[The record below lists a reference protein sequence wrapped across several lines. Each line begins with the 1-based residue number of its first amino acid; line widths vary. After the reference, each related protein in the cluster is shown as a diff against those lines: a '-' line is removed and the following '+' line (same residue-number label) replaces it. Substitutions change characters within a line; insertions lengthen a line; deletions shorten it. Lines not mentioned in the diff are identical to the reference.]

1 MYPAS
6 QHGQGPQGHM
16 GGNLSRYGSAPSS
29 FLSTVV
35 DSVLG
40 SDGDSISAVGSDP
53 LIGRY
58 FSPTSD
64 STSSDKPSPSLD
76 RSYAFPAHQIPSSS
90 SAAAAADNIHSAAF
104 RGGGAGPSQLIR
116 HSSSP
121 AGFFN
126 HHLSLAA
133 DKGGLNPYSSQV
145 RNDGHGIPNGR
156 LKTQL
161 SFTRQE
167 SLPQISE
174 VSESIAEGSSSDEG
188 QHNLGQSYGSG
199 SFSMGSW
206 DNNTIMFSAP
216 PSKQAKDINGDIAAA
231 LSGIDS
237 DSQFSL
243 PRAGMSNFEKLLQL
257 QKDSVPCKIRAKRG
271 FATHPRSIAERERRS
286 RISRKMKKLQELVPN
301 MDKQTSNADMLDL
314 AIQYIKNLQNEVQ
327 LKPFIDRL
335 RLPLGVVGKSRYR
348 VVNTKK
354 RAKFGEVVEFE

>member
-6 QHGQGPQGHM
+6 QQGQGPQGHI

-29 FLSTVV
+29 FLSTIV

-40 SDGDSISAVGSDP
+40 SDADSISAVGSDP
-53 LIGRY
+53 LIAPY
-58 FSPTSD
+58 FSD
-64 STSSDKPSPSLD
+64 STSSDKPSASSLD
-76 RSYAFPAHQIPSSS
+76 RSYGFPAQRIPPSSS
-90 SAAAAADNIHSAAF
+90 SAAAADNIHSSAAF
-104 RGGGAGPSQLIR
+104 RGGGGGGPSPLIR

-126 HHLSLAA
+126 DHLSLAA
-133 DKGGLNPYSSQV
+133 DKGQSVTQSLIQSLFLISYYSVSAPLIAFPLICVIGGLNSYGSQV

-174 VSESIAEGSSSDEG
+174 VSESIAEGSSSDEA

-216 PSKQAKDINGDIAAA
+216 PSKRAKDINGDIAAA
-231 LSGIDS
+231 LSGMDS

-243 PRAGMSNFEKLLQL
+243 PRTGMSNFEKFLQL
-257 QKDSVPCKIRAKRG
+257 QNDSVPCKIRAKRG
-271 FATHPRSIAERERRS
+271 FATHPRSIAERVS
-286 RISRKMKKLQELVPN
+286 DN
-301 MDKQTSNADMLDL
+301 LDESL
-314 AIQYIKNLQNEVQ
+314 L
-327 LKPFIDRL
+327 
-335 RLPLGVVGKSRYR
+335 
-348 VVNTKK
+348 
-354 RAKFGEVVEFE
+354 

>member
-6 QHGQGPQGHM
+6 QQGQGPQGHI

-40 SDGDSISAVGSDP
+40 SDADSISAVGSDP
-53 LIGRY
+53 LIAPY
-58 FSPTSD
+58 FSD
-64 STSSDKPSPSLD
+64 STSSDKPSASSLD
-76 RSYAFPAHQIPSSS
+76 RSYGFPAQHIPSSS
-90 SAAAAADNIHSAAF
+90 SAAAAAADNIHSSAAF
-104 RGGGAGPSQLIR
+104 RGGGGGGGPSPLIR

-126 HHLSLAA
+126 HHLSLVA
-133 DKGGLNPYSSQV
+133 DKGGLNSYGSQV

-174 VSESIAEGSSSDEG
+174 VSESIAEGSSSDEA

-199 SFSMGSW
+199 NFSMGSW

-216 PSKQAKDINGDIAAA
+216 PSKGAKDINGDIAAA
-231 LSGIDS
+231 LSGMDS

-243 PRAGMSNFEKLLQL
+243 PRTGMSNFEKLLQL

-286 RISRKMKKLQELVPN
+286 RISRKMKKLEELVPN

-327 LKPFIDRL
+327 RL
-335 RLPLGVVGKSRYR
+335 NQEKENCTCGV
-348 VVNTKK
+348 KK
-354 RAKFGEVVEFE
+354 ES